1 MPTPQEFIE
10 DWPLYTHAEILDF
23 ESPDAISRNCEGE
36 CEKETTWSRV
46 KDVGVSCLRSS
57 LDFQAVSYI
66 CNLCGKAS
74 LIVLYRRIDWH
85 RRPELGPAPLGK
97 MHWNV
102 HTRAIAG
109 VGYYSANEWQHGAVQ
124 KIGQIPA
131 PSIDV
136 DSQLQKLLG
145 SAAFYYKEGL
155 LCRTHN
161 LGVGA
166 VAYMRRVIEDKTDE
180 LIDVVVELAKT
191 YSVEANV
198 IKALADAKTQIQYE
212 EKLRVASD
220 AIPDA
225 LKPGGVNPLGQLYKH
240 LSIGVHGKRD
250 RRGMHRR
257 MQISNSSIIHFDDLK
272 EDFEFVFRNLKIEGA
287 ERAKFVERVKG
298 RRISKK
304 L

>member
-85 RRPELGPAPLGK
+85 RRPELGPAP
-97 MHWNV
+97 
-102 HTRAIAG
+102 

-240 LSIGVHGKRD
+240 LSIGVHGKTD
-250 RRGMHRR
+250 EEC
-257 MQISNSSIIHFDDLK
+257 IAIFDDLK

-287 ERAKFVERVKG
+287 ERAKFVERVKS
-298 RRISKK
+298 RISKK